1 MCTYL
6 ALTLFIKKTIYITLK
21 ITRREIY
28 TLNTSMDPASMTK
41 RSDSNP
47 VKKSKLFTKYKH
59 FLISDQLLYTYDRN
73 VIAFMKIWN
82 VASFLSY
89 LLLALENGC
98 KVKVIHFQ
106 EKVTI
111 ILNYLRQ
118 IKFNFLYKEKME
130 FF

>member
-1 MCTYL
+1 
-6 ALTLFIKKTIYITLK
+6 
-21 ITRREIY
+21 
-28 TLNTSMDPASMTK
+28 MDPASMTK

-47 VKKSKLFTKYKH
+47 AKKSKLFTKYKH
-59 FLISDQLLYTYDRN
+59 FLISEQLLYTYDRN

>member
-1 MCTYL
+1 
-6 ALTLFIKKTIYITLK
+6 
-21 ITRREIY
+21 
-28 TLNTSMDPASMTK
+28 MTK
-41 RSDSNP
+41 RSDPNP
-47 VKKSKLFTKYKH
+47 AKKSKLFTKYKH